1 MATQFC
7 KFQEILFRN
16 IVVIDY
22 FFSVLYLFIF
32 SFNFFIFEEIIRTL
46 KEKRYRELSFILL
59 KYTSFQC

>member
-59 KYTSFQC
+59 K